1 MGCLGEEKGGQ
12 IDGGA
17 DSRPAGRSW
26 GGVGGQIERAVL
38 FEEAKEHGSWSNLV
52 RGRLTLRRK
61 EERRRHMERSSTRH
75 PRRHHR
81 KRPTLDPGHA
91 DSDSSC
97 DRRRREDREF
107 QNKSK
112 LENKSPSISS
122 ARTDHKGE
130 RGGRGRRTGWKM
142 RSGEGWRMTE
152 GSLGDPSGYF

>member
-17 DSRPAGRSW
+17 DSRPAGKGW
-26 GGVGGQIERAVL
+26 GGQIERAVL

-81 KRPTLDPGHA
+81 KRKRPTLDLGHG

-97 DRRRREDREF
+97 DRRRRREDREF
-107 QNKSK
+107 QNK
-112 LENKSPSISS
+112 
-122 ARTDHKGE
+122 R
-130 RGGRGRRTGWKM
+130 
-142 RSGEGWRMTE
+142 
-152 GSLGDPSGYF
+152 